1 MANFQKAPADFL
13 KHPGHYLK
21 GLDAKALDE
30 LGLNEPGTYTL
41 GFDADAYVLKVP
53 LGNDTWKGRQT
64 RIVAQWGG
72 DPSGNRL
79 VPTVADDSIAEVS
92 LLSEKTIAPHTWLY
106 RVRAKGMGSTQIQ
119 ARVGDKNGP
128 IWASLTVQVLPEEAT
143 SPLLPAFNG
152 GSRSETVDA
161 IIAECRNQGLTLNN
175 QIAYVLAT
183 VEHEAGFAPVR
194 EGDPLNQG
202 RGERH
207 RRSLRYYPLYGRGYV
222 QITLRGNYDFYGN
235 KLSADL
241 LDDPDLALEADV
253 ALFITVHGMKTGH
266 FRGWKLGQFVNAKQ
280 TEFVK
285 ARNVV
290 NANLDRAEHIAHL
303 AQNWLRR
310 LSHPAPAPAH
320 GGHHV
325 REQQ

>member
-21 GLDAKALDE
+21 GLDAQALDD

-41 GFDADAYVLKVP
+41 GFDADAYVLNVP
-53 LGNDTWKGRQT
+53 LGNDDWKGRQT

-106 RVRAKGMGSTQIQ
+106 RVRARAMGSTQIQ

-128 IWASLTVQVLPEEAT
+128 VWASLTVQVLPEEAS

-152 GSRSETVDA
+152 GSRSETIDA
-161 IIAECRNQGLTLNN
+161 IIAECRHQGLSLNN

-183 VEHEAGFAPVR
+183 VEHESGFAPVR
-194 EGDPLNQG
+194 EAFFLGAAK
-202 RGERH
+202 GERH
-207 RRSLRYYPLYGRGYV
+207 RRGKRYYPYYGRGYV
-222 QITLRGNYDFYGN
+222 QLTHRGNYDFYGN
-235 KLSADL
+235 QLSADMV
-241 LDDPDLALEADV
+241 DDPDLALEADV
-253 ALFITVHGMKTGH
+253 ALFFTVHGMKTGRFTGVGLPH
-266 FRGWKLGQFVNAKQ
+266 FVNAHR
-280 TEFVK
+280 TEFVN
-285 ARNVV
+285 ARKVV
-290 NANLDRAEHIAHL
+290 NGLDRAEHIAHL

-310 LSHPAPAPAH
+310 LSHPSPA
-320 GGHHV
+320 GRHV
-325 REQQ
+325 LEQQ